1 MSKKRVFSKTI
12 WAKTLKDEGKKAK
25 RLHLKPNAD
34 GVYFCPVDLCESDG
48 FKSQRGCRKHVHIKH
63 GWYYFFDEKPDMNK
77 YFPEL
82 CTNSSTKQTTRR
94 GQSTGIPCFQKDCQV
109 SNKFTRWL
117 CSIGGGGKSSSQA
130 EQTNTRALKYLKFC
144 CSDQLSSWEIPESV
158 VDYCL
163 GLVSSISEF
172 IDYIQEKPFSVG
184 NSGAIGYVNALSHL
198 LDFRRSTAKNDQN
211 THIFIATE
219 VFLDRVKKCLKKKL
233 KIEWNTVLSLDYL
246 SSINCWATL
255 EDMKAVIPFHENK
268 YNTIIT
274 SEIEADSTLSAHD
287 LTFATAFVTSV
298 LFLSVKATR
307 PMTYQFLTT
316 NMISSLPEK
325 GGIIDSTMFK
335 TALSYS
341 FDSLLINS
349 DVMKI
354 LTNYTLYVRP
364 KLNPQ
369 CQYLL
374 ISRNGTQLK
383 KLGDIFGRMVFQA
396 IGKYIHPTR
405 YRQIVETESS
415 KSLSPEE
422 QNQLSID
429 QKHSS
434 RVAQVHYRKLESQ
447 QVAINGHK
455 CMQKLL
461 NQSKENA
468 KSQDHTDFQIE
479 KVCDSGDSTKLI
491 EVTQSLMSN
500 DSITSNASA
509 KLPNVNV
516 VVNDIAPKANHRKRG
531 KQVPFTK
538 AEDKFLTDGVKK
550 YGKNWT
556 NIIRDETYRFN
567 PSRKTCTL
575 LQRAKVLGI
584 IER

>member
-94 GQSTGIPCFQKDCQV
+94 GQSTGMPCFQKDCQV

-158 VDYCL
+158 VDYCI
-163 GLVSSISEF
+163 GSVSTISEF
-172 IDYIQEKPFSVG
+172 VDYIQEKPYSVG
-184 NSGAIGYVNALSHL
+184 YSGAIGYMNALSHV

-211 THIFIATE
+211 IHVFIAAE

-246 SSINCWATL
+246 ASINCWATL
-255 EDMKAVIPFHENK
+255 QEMQAVIPFHQSK
-268 YNTIIT
+268 YNAII
-274 SEIEADSTLSAHD
+274 STAVEEGCCTSAHD
-287 LTFATAFVTSV
+287 LTFATAFIASL

-307 PMTYQFLTT
+307 PMTYQYLTT
-316 NMISSLPEK
+316 DMISSLPET

-335 TALSYS
+335 TALTYS
-341 FDSLLINS
+341 FDSLLINGN
-349 DVMKI
+349 VMKI
-354 LTNYTLYVRP
+354 LETYTTNIRP
-364 KLNPQ
+364 QLNPQ
-369 CQYLL
+369 CNYLL

-405 YRQIVETESS
+405 YRQMVETESS
-415 KSLSPEE
+415 KSLTSEE
-422 QNQLSID
+422 QSQLSLD

-434 RVAQVHYRKLESQ
+434 RVARIHYKKLESQ
-447 QVAINGHK
+447 KVAVNGQK
-455 CMQKLL
+455 CMQKLI
-461 NQSKENA
+461 NQSNSNETL
-468 KSQDHTDFQIE
+468 SDEVDLQIQ
-479 KVCDSGDSTKLI
+479 KVNEVKDSNQLI
-491 EVTQSLMSN
+491 QQTQNIMSN
-500 DSITSNASA
+500 ATASNSVCTEMQ
-509 KLPNVNV
+509 NVSV
-516 VVNDIAPKANHRKRG
+516 VLNDIATKSGVRKRM
-531 KQVPFTK
+531 KQEPFSK

-550 YGKNWT
+550 HGKSWT
-556 NIIRDETYRFN
+556 SIIRDETYRFH
-567 PSRKTCTL
+567 PTRKTCTL
-575 LQRAKVLGI
+575 LQRAKLLGI
-584 IER
+584 IEQ